1 MTGRSCDRLLDFPY
15 VVVRLGCDLCH
26 RRGQYRLARLAAKF
40 GAEIGIDALLLRLS
54 VDCPWR
60 EGPDA
65 RRKRN
70 ENGCQARFVD
80 LGWSRPPPDLPPGM
94 APLRVVPG
102 GRKEA
107 AE

>member
-1 MTGRSCDRLLDFPY
+1 MTERFCGRLLDFPY
-15 VVVRLGCDLCH
+15 VVIRLGCDLCH
-26 RRGQYRLARLAAKF
+26 RRGQNRLTRLAAKF

-54 VDCPWR
+54 ADCPWR
-60 EGPDA
+60 DDPDA
-65 RRKRN
+65 RRKRH

-80 LGWSRPPPDLPPGM
+80 LGWSRPPPGM
-94 APLRVVPG
+94 TPLKLVPG